1 MTYRVRLC
9 LGIALVALLSSCS
22 SSRSPSTE
30 ATDIVDLR
38 SLPSEAALQLPPAW
52 VTDPAEFPPG
62 QIGTNNCTFAF
73 GQIVPQWN
81 FHPDAGC
88 WERPGPE
95 GWTRQQQHRIH
106 VPHLAACGGG
116 PGDVSPIRVCRPGG
130 AGQPSPCLVNLTTG
144 PNGCAVCVKAFV
156 CH

>member
-1 MTYRVRLC
+1 MTYRTRLS
-9 LGIALVALLSSCS
+9 LGIVLVALLSSCS
-22 SSRSPSTE
+22 ISRPPSTPAAE
-30 ATDIVDLR
+30 IEDLR
-38 SLPSEAALQLPPAW
+38 SLPSEAALASPPAW
-52 VTDPAEFPPG
+52 VMDPAEFPPG
-62 QIGTNNCTFAF
+62 RIGSNNCTFAF

-106 VPHLAACGGG
+106 VPNFAACGGG
-116 PGDVSPIRVCRPGG
+116 PGDVSPIRVCRQGG
-130 AGQPSPCLVNLTTG
+130 AGQPSPCLVNPTTG